1 VTKPASRERFV
12 PALGYDWLTGLYD
25 PVVRLTTR
33 ERTFKRTL
41 LGAAEL
47 GEAAAVLD
55 LGCGTGTLAILA
67 AQSDPQVSVVGL
79 DADPKVLRRAQEK
92 ARGARVDIPW
102 LRAMSHD
109 IPLGDGACDRV
120 ISSLLFHHLGLED
133 KRRTIRE
140 VYRVLAPG
148 GQFHVADW
156 GKPANVLMRGLFFSV
171 QLLDGFTTTRDNV
184 AGALPALFEAGGFRN
199 VRRSAQLSTMYGTLT
214 CYRAVKER
222 AS

>member
-1 VTKPASRERFV
+1 VTKAASRERFV
-12 PALGYDWLTGLYD
+12 PALGYDWLTGIYD

-41 LGAAEL
+41 LAAAEL
-47 GEAAAVLD
+47 GEAVAVLY
-55 LGCGTGTLAILA
+55 LGCGTGTFAILA
-67 AQSDPQVSVVGL
+67 AQSYPHVSVVGL

-120 ISSLLFHHLGLED
+120 ISSLFFHHLGLGD

-156 GKPANVLMRGLFFSV
+156 GKPANVLMRGLFFSL

-184 AGALPALFEAGGFRN
+184 AGSLPTLFEAAGFTK
-199 VRRSAQLSTMYGTLT
+199 VCRSAQLATMYGTLA
-214 CYRAVKER
+214 CYRAVKEP
-222 AS
+222 SS